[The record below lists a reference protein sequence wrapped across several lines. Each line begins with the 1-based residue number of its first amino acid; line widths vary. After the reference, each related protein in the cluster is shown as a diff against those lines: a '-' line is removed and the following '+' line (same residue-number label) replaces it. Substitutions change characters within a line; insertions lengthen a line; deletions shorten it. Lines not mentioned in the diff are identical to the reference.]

1 MADSKSFFE
10 KLTGSVKIE
19 NDNVKTAEV
28 AVNQE
33 EISEDAAP
41 EAVTASSSTISRP
54 KKEEKHIPIE
64 TDKLS
69 SLMEAVD
76 EDGDGQLT
84 IDIFDNGDY
93 IVIQSAVA
101 GVDPE
106 NLDVSFH
113 DDMVTIRGR
122 RERMAEAKE
131 ENYYYKELY
140 WGTFSRSVVL
150 PSEVD
155 IEKSEATLKNGILTV
170 RLPKKNRIKQQKI
183 KVKVV

>member
-1 MADSKSFFE
+1 MNDGKSFFE

-19 NDNVKTAEV
+19 DDGAKLND
-28 AVNQE
+28 
-33 EISEDAAP
+33 
-41 EAVTASSSTISRP
+41 TASETEETSPGDDRPEIVAAASSTLPRAR
-54 KKEEKHIPIE
+54 KEEKHIPIE

-69 SLMEAVD
+69 SLMEAN
-76 EDGDGQLT
+76 EEGDGQLT
-84 IDIFDNGDY
+84 VDIFDNGDY

-106 NLDVSFH
+106 NLDVAFH
-113 DDMVTIRGR
+113 DGMITVRGR

-150 PSEVD
+150 PGEVD

-170 RLPKKNRIKQQKI
+170 RLPKRNKVRQQKI

>member
-1 MADSKSFFE
+1 MSDGKSFFE

-19 NDNVKTAEV
+19 SDDAKLGETADN
-28 AVNQE
+28 E
-33 EISEDAAP
+33 ETISEDADP
-41 EAVTASSSTISRP
+41 EVVAVASSTISRP

-69 SLMEAVD
+69 SLMESAD

-155 IEKSEATLKNGILTV
+155 IEKSEATLKNGILTI

>member
-10 KLTGSVKIE
+10 KLTGSVKIDDE
-19 NDNVKTAEV
+19 SAEV
-28 AVNQE
+28 NKGGGAE
-33 EISEDAAP
+33 EISSDVDDAEVITA
-41 EAVTASSSTISRP
+41 ASSTLPRA

-69 SLMEAVD
+69 SLMEAD
-76 EDGDGQLT
+76 EEGDGQLT
-84 IDIFDNGDY
+84 VDIFDNGDY

-106 NLDVSFH
+106 NLDVAFH
-113 DDMVTIRGR
+113 DGMITIRGR
-122 RERMAEAKE
+122 RERMSEAKE

-150 PSEVD
+150 PGEVD
-155 IEKSEATLKNGILTV
+155 IEKAEATLKNGILTV
-170 RLPKKNRIKQQKI
+170 RLPKKDKIRQQKI

>member
-1 MADSKSFFE
+1 MTDSKSFFE

-19 NDNVKTAEV
+19 
-28 AVNQE
+28 
-33 EISEDAAP
+33 EDAKLNETANAP
-41 EAVTASSSTISRP
+41 GEIFPEDNSPEVIVAASSTLSRTR
-54 KKEEKHIPIE
+54 KEEKHIPIE
-64 TDKLS
+64 TDKFS
-69 SLMEAVD
+69 SLVSDD
-76 EDGDGQLT
+76 EGDGQLT
-84 IDIFDNGDY
+84 VDIFDNGDY

-113 DDMVTIRGR
+113 DGMVTVRGK
-122 RERMAEAKE
+122 RERMAETKE

-150 PSEVD
+150 PEEVD
-155 IEKSEATLKNGILTV
+155 VEKTEAILKNGILTV
-170 RLPKKNRIKQQKI
+170 RLPKRNKIRQQKI